1 MTMLTIFR
9 WPKDAVMSFNESWF
23 WYGQGSW
30 TTQDMP
36 DRNKP
41 RLQIIKATLW
51 QRWLLWLMRHLR
63 SVGLILAL
71 LTISISMATVI
82 MQADGAAPSP
92 HWTEPIEPPG
102 VVLVTHNSAA
112 ALASHFKTPPQND
125 SARKPVLLAP
135 DRRPAPTKV
144 SVSQQLVLTP
154 NAATQSALE
163 QALQAWSL
171 AWQEKNVPAYL
182 AHYDEDFVAP
192 KGQSRQVWAQM
203 RSQRIQS
210 KHGIHHEM
218 RQVRVSLT
226 GTQAHVSFEQRY
238 SDERLNQIDQKTMLW
253 VWREGQW
260 RIARETTS

>member
-1 MTMLTIFR
+1 MSILTIFR

-30 TTQDMP
+30 TTP
-36 DRNKP
+36 AVLDRNQP

-63 SVGLILAL
+63 FVGLILVL
-71 LTISISMATVI
+71 LTIGISMATAI
-82 MQADGAAPSP
+82 KQADGAAPSP
-92 HWTEPIEPPG
+92 EWTEPIEPPG

-112 ALASHFKTPPQND
+112 ALASHFKAPPRND
-125 SARKPVLLAP
+125 SAHKPVLLAP
-135 DRRPAPTKV
+135 ERRPAPTKA
-144 SVSQQLVLTP
+144 SASQQPVLKSD
-154 NAATQSALE
+154 AATQVALE
-163 QALQAWSL
+163 QVLQAWSL

-182 AHYDEDFVAP
+182 AHYDEDFVPP

-203 RSQRIQS
+203 RTQRIQS
-210 KHGIHHEM
+210 KRGIHHEM
-218 RQVRVSLT
+218 RHVWVSLT

-238 SDERLNQIDQKTMLW
+238 ADERLNQIDQKTMLW
-253 VWREGQW
+253 IWRKGQW